1 MPLPNVRLGIVPR
14 CQAKSK
20 RSGERCWNLCA
31 HGSVKVCRMHGA
43 RPKET
48 TLRGEQHP
56 NFKHG
61 KATGERRKQN
71 AMSATRLLLLR
82 DLGLRIGLFGLE
94 PTGWAGRK
102 PGCYPF
108 TETMSIA
115 ELIEQLER
123 LPSTKD

>member
-1 MPLPNVRLGIVPR
+1 
-14 CQAKSK
+14 
-20 RSGERCWNLCA
+20 
-31 HGSVKVCRMHGA
+31 MHGA

-82 DLGLRIGLFGLE
+82 DLGNRIGLFGDQ
-94 PTGWAGRK
+94 PTGWPGRR
-102 PGCYPF
+102 PRYYPL